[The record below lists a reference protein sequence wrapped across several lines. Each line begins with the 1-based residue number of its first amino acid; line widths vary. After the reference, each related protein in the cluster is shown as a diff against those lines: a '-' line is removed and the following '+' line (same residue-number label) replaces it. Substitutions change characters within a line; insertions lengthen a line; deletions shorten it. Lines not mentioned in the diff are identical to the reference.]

1 MERPPY
7 NPYNYILWDFPSPSL
22 NVKYNKSKSQ
32 WHSLLRQCLCLWL
45 SILTTAPSKW
55 RKRKYWDRV
64 NRRWWMCEMV
74 GIVEVGEG
82 IVLVWGFYLKS
93 ILNST
98 QLMGLQDHKP
108 TNAYP
113 WVGIQ
118 SYIRNNISKHYT
130 GLKRMTWYPGIRW
143 TMNIKWRLT
152 SLQFSTNTFICLLS
166 MAQFVRGPRLIM
178 PSTFSRL
185 YGRKNRL
192 CANRKNL
199 PFCCNL

>member
-1 MERPPY
+1 MSQICCVWCCVGIFFWLVYGSFRNCLINVITWIPMERPPY

-118 SYIRNNISKHYT
+118 SHIRNDISKH
-130 GLKRMTWYPGIRW
+130 
-143 TMNIKWRLT
+143 
-152 SLQFSTNTFICLLS
+152 
-166 MAQFVRGPRLIM
+166 
-178 PSTFSRL
+178 
-185 YGRKNRL
+185 
-192 CANRKNL
+192 
-199 PFCCNL
+199 

>member
-113 WVGIQ
+113 WHSI
-118 SYIRNNISKHYT
+118 SYQK
-130 GLKRMTWYPGIRW
+130 WYFKTLNRTKTNDLIPGIRW

-185 YGRKNRL
+185 YGRKKSVVCESQEFTFL
-192 CANRKNL
+192 L
-199 PFCCNL
+199 